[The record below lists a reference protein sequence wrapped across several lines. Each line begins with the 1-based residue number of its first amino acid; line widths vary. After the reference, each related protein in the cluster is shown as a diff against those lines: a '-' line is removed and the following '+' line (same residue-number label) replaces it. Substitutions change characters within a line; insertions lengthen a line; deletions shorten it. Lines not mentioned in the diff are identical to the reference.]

1 MDISSA
7 CKIAF
12 SISICIIVVALV
24 FSIVL
29 KKRSAMGGDAARK
42 HAVFTPFN
50 IFIIGFFFAATVM
63 AYPVFCYGDFA
74 SEVGFVGFFK
84 SAMISV
90 LNSLQM
96 FFLNAG
102 FSEVKEVINSST
114 MQANMASAYT
124 IYFAVLYVVAPFLT
138 FGFILSFF
146 KDFLARLK
154 YMLCPAADTYIF
166 SEINERS
173 LALAKDIFKNGR
185 KGRKL
190 VVFTGTYSDG
200 DDKEKEEMDDLIDEA
215 KKLGAMCLKNDITEI
230 KLKRAGKGHTRKFYF
245 ISEDEDRNLKQAIE
259 LIGRC
264 KEMKNYND
272 FGTQFFV
279 FANSVESEVFL
290 DSIDNGNMKVRRIT
304 EYGNTMLNTLR
315 KYSIFT
321 NAVQKEKVKEINLL
335 VVGVGSYGKEL
346 IKTVCWLG
354 QMPNYE
360 VNIHAFDAGN
370 AEDKFKN
377 SAPEFMAMNGKRIDG
392 EPYYN
397 ITFHNN
403 VDVHSS
409 AFCDELAKIG
419 TVTSAFVALG
429 NDELNVETAVK
440 VRTLF
445 GRAKSKA
452 DEKSKSEK
460 KGESVNIIPPIYAII
475 FNSVKSDIF
484 KQYGGLK
491 SVTGKDYNI
500 EFIDGI
506 AFHYTLDVIEREELE
521 KEGLKCHLQWSTTEA
536 DRAAATEKYEKYE
549 YYRKSSIAESVHKA
563 IIKELGIYAVDE
575 NGIVSDELAEYEHKR
590 WSAYMRSEGYVYG
603 TVKDD
608 IAKTHYDLK
617 PYKKLS
623 KAEQD
628 KDYIVKS

>member
-1 MDISSA
+1 GDKVMDITPV

-12 SISICIIVVALV
+12 SISICIIAAALI
-24 FSIVL
+24 FSIVW
-29 KKRSAMGGDAARK
+29 KKRSAKGDAARK

-50 IFIIGFFFAATVM
+50 IFLIGFFFAATVM
-63 AYPVFCYGDFA
+63 AYPVFRYGDFA
-74 SEVGFVGFFK
+74 DEGGFVGFFK
-84 SAMISV
+84 SAMISI

-102 FSEVKEVINSST
+102 FSEVKGVINSSAV
-114 MQANMASAYT
+114 QANMASAYT

-138 FGFILSFF
+138 FGIILSFF
-146 KDFLARLK
+146 KDFVARLK
-154 YMLCPAADTYIF
+154 YMLCPAADTYVF

-190 VVFTGTYSDG
+190 VVFTGACSDG

-215 KKLGAMCLKNDITEI
+215 KKIGAMCLKNDINEI

-264 KEMKNYND
+264 KEIKNYND

-321 NAVQKEKVKEINLL
+321 NAVQKGKVKEINLL
-335 VVGVGSYGKEL
+335 VVGAGSYGKEL

-377 SAPEFMAMNGKRIDG
+377 LVPEFMAMNGKRIDG

-403 VDVHSS
+403 VDVHSG

-419 TVTSAFVALG
+419 NVTTAFVALG

-440 VRTLF
+440 LRTLF
-445 GRAKSKA
+445 GRAK
-452 DEKSKSEK
+452 DKS
-460 KGESVNIIPPIYAII
+460 GAIIPPIYAII

-536 DRAAATEKYEKYE
+536 DREAATEKYEKYE

-563 IIKELGIYAVDE
+563 IMKELGIYAVDE

-603 TVKDD
+603 TEKDD

-623 KAEQD
+623 KSEQD